1 MSLTAT
7 LVAQPVLAVHVA
19 AALATVLI
27 GAVLLWGRK
36 GSVNHRVMGWTWV
49 VAMGVT
55 AVSSV
60 FLGGGRIPHIAGF
73 SPIHV
78 FTVVVLATLPLGVA
92 YARRHQVM
100 AHRQVM
106 QSLYI
111 GGCLVAGAF
120 TLLPSRLLGGAL
132 FG

>member
-1 MSLTAT
+1 MSLTTA
-7 LVAQPVLAVHVA
+7 LIAKPVLAVHVA

-36 GSVNHRVMGWTWV
+36 GSVHHRVLGWTWV
-49 VAMGVT
+49 AAMGVT
-55 AVSSV
+55 AVSSI
-60 FLGGGRIPHIAGF
+60 FLGGSRIPHIAGF
-73 SPIHV
+73 SPIHI
-78 FTVVVLATLPLGVA
+78 FTVVVLASLPLGVA
-92 YARRHQVM
+92 HARRHRVA

-120 TLLPSRLLGGAL
+120 TLLPGRLLGSAL